1 MAAGDPELSAVSQG
15 SPTLLRVVSN
25 RDVIAALYE
34 LAQLTTLE
42 EGSSQSFKV
51 RAYEAALHAIEGV
64 PSEIGGWTQKELEA
78 LKGIGPSI
86 AKKIREY
93 VESGSIHKLEELRA
107 RYPPEFMEL
116 TRIPGLGPKTLA
128 TIRERLGVETL
139 DDLKAAIAAQ
149 RLRELPGLGAT
160 SEEKIAKAIDRLGLH
175 GKERRTPLIDALPIA
190 EALGEALEQVDGV
203 TAAVPCGSLRRFSD
217 TVGDVDIVVAT
228 TDAALLMQTV
238 ANLPVVAE
246 LMLAGDTKTSFL
258 NRNGLQ
264 VDVRAVRP
272 DQLGAAAL
280 YFTGSKAHNIVLRQL
295 AIDRGY
301 LLNEYGLLEGERV
314 VASTTE
320 ESIYAALDLSYI
332 PPELRENSGEI
343 EAAAEGELPDLVELR
358 HIKGDLHYHTD
369 LSGDGRASLE
379 EMVEAAHRRA
389 YRYVAITDHGEDLA
403 INGADRTRMLTNQ
416 RRIRR
421 LAEKYPDMTLM
432 FGCELNIGADGGLDY
447 DPEFRLGFDWCVA
460 SIHSH
465 FDLPAARQTERV
477 LKAMADPA
485 VNAIGHLSGRMIG
498 RRPGVELD
506 VDAVLEGAAAS
517 GVALEVNGAL
527 DRLDATAEVIR
538 RATARGDVHLVIS
551 TDSHHPSEGIRME
564 YGVRNARR
572 GWASKRQV
580 VNTWPP
586 ARFLKW
592 ARQRRP

>member
-369 LSGDGRASLE
+369 LSGDGRAPLE
-379 EMVEAAHRRA
+379 EMVEAAHRRG

>member
-1 MAAGDPELSAVSQG
+1 MAAGDPEPSAVSQG

-25 RDVIAALYE
+25 RDVTAALYE